1 MIVTFDSSFLKS
13 LKKLRDKGQ
22 FLKVEQIILECEKVE
37 SLEKIRNC
45 KKLVGFESFYRIRIG
60 DYRLG
65 FELVDA
71 NTIHLIT
78 LAHRKEIYR
87 GFP

>member
-1 MIVTFDSSFLKS
+1 LIVRFDSAFLKS
-13 LKKLRDKGQ
+13 VKKIKDRTVL
-22 FLKVEQIILECEKVE
+22 LKVEKVIFE
-37 SLEKIRNC
+37 IEAVDSFEKIRNC

-65 FELVDA
+65 FELIDGH
-71 NTIHLIT
+71 IIQIIT